1 MLLPLLY
8 NVSVA
13 EEYFDRYGLT
23 SASPSVDLG
32 IQPLGY
38 PSGVISAVMRHDRIL
53 KRTLAESTQPLAT
66 HPFKRGAD
74 MLALLADAR
83 LEAGL
88 LGDLPTIGAASLG
101 SVWIVGLVK
110 QTSTAIVARD
120 ALQVSALAGQRIG
133 YVEASSAHYTLL
145 QGLGS
150 VGLGETQV
158 QLARVR
164 QLNAQ
169 VIDCY
174 EPRFKN
180 VYYKRESC
188 CGWAG
193 LLSLRAAKTRSWI
206 SESREMPL
214 TDWAA

>member
-1 MLLPLLY
+1 MNLYFSSATVPEISGLP
-8 NVSVA
+8 
-13 EEYFDRYGLT
+13 
-23 SASPSVDLG
+23 ASE
-32 IQPLGY
+32 Q
-38 PSGVISAVMRHDRIL
+38 
-53 KRTLAESTQPLAT
+53 K
-66 HPFKRGAD
+66 
-74 MLALLADAR
+74 ALFNR
-83 LEAGL
+83 
-88 LGDLPTIGAASLG
+88 LPT
-101 SVWIVGLVK
+101 
-110 QTSTAIVARD
+110 
-120 ALQVSALAGQRIG
+120 
-133 YVEASSAHYTLL
+133 
-145 QGLGS
+145 
-150 VGLGETQV
+150 
-158 QLARVR
+158 RVR